1 MMKKISA
8 LLLCATMIFSIL
20 ALSSCYAL
28 NEGVIDGLFSDS
40 NGGET
45 NINVSG
51 GDTNNITIQ
60 GSETSE
66 VLAASKAL
74 LSTVSIISEF
84 RGKLASE
91 DYAYTGSGVI
101 FKLDKEKGDAYI
113 ITNHHLVYDDQAS
126 ASNKISTNIYVMLY
140 GQEYADY
147 MMEAEYVGGSAQ
159 YDIAVIKITANT
171 HLMSSSAVAASF
183 SDSNEVSVLQKVIA
197 IGNPVGDG
205 ISATVGYVSVDSEE
219 IDLDGD
225 GEKEFR
231 VIRTDAAVNNGNSGG
246 GLFDLAGNV
255 VGIVNSKKINEI
267 ADNIGYA
274 IPSNIA
280 KAVAENIVYYCDGT
294 SEDCPKRVLMG
305 ITVTHTDLKTEYDAQ
320 TGKVRRIET
329 VVVQEVNT
337 GGAVDG
343 IIKKGDVINSI
354 TIDGVKYEVT
364 RIFHVVDSMLN
375 ARLSSKVTMNITR
388 DGKTYEI
395 DIPIKS
401 SMLTDWK

>member
-1 MMKKISA
+1 M
-8 LLLCATMIFSIL
+8 T
-20 ALSSCYAL
+20 
-28 NEGVIDGLFSDS
+28 
-40 NGGET
+40 
-45 NINVSG
+45 
-51 GDTNNITIQ
+51 
-60 GSETSE
+60 
-66 VLAASKAL
+66 
-74 LSTVSIISEF
+74 
-84 RGKLASE
+84 
-91 DYAYTGSGVI
+91 
-101 FKLDKEKGDAYI
+101 
-113 ITNHHLVYDDQAS
+113 
-126 ASNKISTNIYVMLY
+126 
-140 GQEYADY
+140 
-147 MMEAEYVGGSAQ
+147 
-159 YDIAVIKITANT
+159 
-171 HLMSSSAVAASF
+171 SSATAASF
-183 SDSNEVSVLQKVIA
+183 ADSNEVSVLQKVIA

-255 VGIVNSKKINEI
+255 VGIVNSKKINEV
-267 ADNIGYA
+267 AANIGYA

-294 SEDCPKRVLMG
+294 TEDCPKRVLMG
-305 ITVTHTDLKTEYDAQ
+305 ITVTHTDLKTEYDTE

-329 VVVQEVNT
+329 VVVQDVNK

-364 RIFHVVDSMLN
+364 RIFHVVDCMLN

-388 DGKTYEI
+388 DGKIHEI